1 MNKQAHLDTLVKIA
15 DTLKG
20 VLDTYDLASVNAS
33 VFEMY
38 CKVLETI
45 IRLEVSKNN
54 N

>member
-20 VLDTYDLASVNAS
+20 VLDTYDLVSLDASG
-33 VFEMY
+33 FEVY

-45 IRLEVSKNN
+45 IRLEASKNN
-54 N
+54 S